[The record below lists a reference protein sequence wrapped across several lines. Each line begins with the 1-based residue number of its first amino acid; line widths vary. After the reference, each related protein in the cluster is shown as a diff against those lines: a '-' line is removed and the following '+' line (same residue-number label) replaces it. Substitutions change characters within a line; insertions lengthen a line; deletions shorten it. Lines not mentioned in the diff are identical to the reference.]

1 MQAPR
6 SRRWSWCLKISQVVG
21 LLLREARSVG
31 VSSRQFI
38 EGCHKTM
45 AKGATASSANRFA
58 EPAWRTLKLLFA
70 ISYKS
75 GC

>member
-1 MQAPR
+1 MVA
-6 SRRWSWCLKISQVVG
+6 LF
-21 LLLREARSVG
+21 LREEGRGLVGESVSLR
-31 VSSRQFI
+31 VVI
-38 EGCHKTM
+38 KPM
-45 AKGATASSANRFA
+45 NKDATAFSANRFA